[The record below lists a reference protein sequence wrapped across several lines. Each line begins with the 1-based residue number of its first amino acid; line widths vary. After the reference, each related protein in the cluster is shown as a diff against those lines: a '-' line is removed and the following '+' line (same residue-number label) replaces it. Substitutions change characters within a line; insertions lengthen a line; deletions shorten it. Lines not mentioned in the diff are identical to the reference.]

1 MRRRRNAGFTLIEI
15 LFAIAILGVGIVGIL
30 SLFISGISAA
40 SWANSRSE
48 AAMQAQSMFGQVL
61 AATDPAAPT
70 KRLYLE
76 RMKKKFFDGSS
87 NWNTTS
93 TVTAWVHNAN
103 DSDATPVA
111 VAPGS
116 DFYWQCLSANFMLD
130 KNTPLSTAVPP
141 GSKTNAAGLV
151 EVVIAVYKNY
161 KAGKEPI
168 SVYATLITLEAPE
181 K

>member
-1 MRRRRNAGFTLIEI
+1 MRRRRKAGFTLIEI

-40 SWANSRSE
+40 SWANSRSA
-48 AAMQAQSMFGQVL
+48 AAMQAQSMFGQVV

-70 KRLYLE
+70 KRLYIE
-76 RMKKKFFDGSS
+76 RMKLKFFGAGNWLS
-87 NWNTTS
+87 NAPLSGWF
-93 TVTAWVHNAN
+93 HNAG

-111 VAPGS
+111 VAAGS
-116 DFYWQCLSANFMLD
+116 DFYWQCLAANYMLAKD
-130 KNTPLSTAVPP
+130 NPLNATVPP

-151 EVVIAVYKNY
+151 EVVIAIYKNY
-161 KAGKEPI
+161 KPGKEPI